1 MVCIKIGL
9 RKNLLY
15 PSLFILFTALRRIIK
30 LILDYLIETKLSFLM
45 ILFMVLIELILGV
58 IFSWKHDNNIKNK
71 NNEQQLV
78 NKKDHS
84 CKIIFLVFCS
94 AYFELIGFLSRR
106 LITIYDSNNNDYDE
120 FNAKFRSMEVCL
132 SSLLFFLTI
141 KAKIYRHQI
150 FSLIIIIFCLT
161 LIFVIEFIK
170 RLDNK
175 FYYFINILE
184 VIGTSICRAFLDT
197 TEKYLFD
204 IDFINIF
211 KLIRLQSFINLI
223 LMALLYS
230 FKMPRQEVKDLFCLE
245 KYKWYN
251 IFLGIGLILVYAIL
265 SGFKNIYRRYTV
277 QEYTPMTRA
286 LAESI
291 LDPIF
296 LIIGFFGKNEN
307 NSLYYFLPN
316 LICTIIIVL
325 CGCVYNDFIILYFCG
340 LEKDTYL
347 EISKRGNE
355 EKLIQI
361 VETT

>member
-45 ILFMVLIELILGV
+45 ILFMVLIEFILGV

-78 NKKDHS
+78 NKKDNS
-84 CKIIFLVFCS
+84 CKILFLVFCS

-170 RLDNK
+170 SFEDRFKYLLK
-175 FYYFINILE
+175 ILE

-230 FKMPRQEVKDLFCLE
+230 FKMPRQEVEDLFCLE
-245 KYKWYN
+245 WYK
-251 IFLGIGLILVYAIL
+251 ILLGIGLLLVYAIL
-265 SGFKNIYRRYTV
+265 SGFKNIYR
-277 QEYTPMTRA
+277 
-286 LAESI
+286 
-291 LDPIF
+291 IF
-296 LIIGFFGKNEN
+296 
-307 NSLYYFLPN
+307 
-316 LICTIIIVL
+316 
-325 CGCVYNDFIILYFCG
+325 
-340 LEKDTYL
+340 
-347 EISKRGNE
+347 
-355 EKLIQI
+355 
-361 VETT
+361 

>member
-30 LILDYLIETKLSFLM
+30 LILDYLIKIKLSFLM
-45 ILFMVLIELILGV
+45 ILFMVLVELILGV

-78 NKKDHS
+78 NKKDNS
-84 CKIIFLVFCS
+84 CKILFLVFCS

-106 LITIYDSNNNDYDE
+106 LITIYDSNNDDYDE
-120 FNAKFRSMEVCL
+120 FNAKFRSMEVCV
-132 SSLLFFLTI
+132 SSLLIFLTL
-141 KAKIYRHQI
+141 KARIYRHQI

-230 FKMPRQEVKDLFCLE
+230 FKMPRQEVEDLFCLVP
-245 KYKWYN
+245 YK
-251 IFLGIGLILVYAIL
+251 ILLGIGLLLVYAIL

-277 QEYTPMTRA
+277 QEYSPMTRA

-291 LDPIF
+291 LDPFF
-296 LIIGFFGKNEN
+296 LFIGFIVRIDN
-307 NSLYYFLPN
+307 NIKFFLPS
-316 LICTIIIVL
+316 LIFTIIIVL
-325 CGCVYNDFIILYFCG
+325 CGCIYNDFIILYFCG

-361 VETT
+361 VETTNII